1 MIRRLRPLPGT
12 CRRLEATEERL
23 SVRLIQK
30 SHRHQNT
37 RRLRSWH
44 HLRPG
49 AGCGKSSHG
58 LVFSV
63 AWLGAQWDNT
73 MRTRASFPTH
83 TGILPAVLRL
93 GTLGPSLTLRVVRR
107 DVSSVEAPIRG
118 LCELAVDLCLDKLII
133 RTPSWISVLFL
144 TQCRARGNE
153 PLHPKVPN
161 IFGKELLKTKCSHV
175 GRGLRQKRRCLS
187 ASGARREELQKQG
200 KVAAPPAKF
209 THGAMLRGTQETPS
223 FCWAA
228 CMNRCS
234 AQLSGLQ
241 AAFSLAEAATHFD
254 A

>member
-1 MIRRLRPLPGT
+1 M
-12 CRRLEATEERL
+12 
-23 SVRLIQK
+23 RLIQK

-63 AWLGAQWDNT
+63 AWLDAQWDNT

-83 TGILPAVLRL
+83 TGIPPPVLRL

-118 LCELAVDLCLDKLII
+118 LCELAVDLCLDKMIT

-161 IFGKELLKTKCSHV
+161 IFGKELLKTCC
-175 GRGLRQKRRCLS
+175 RLLP
-187 ASGARREELQKQG
+187 ARR
-200 KVAAPPAKF
+200 
-209 THGAMLRGTQETPS
+209 TPFRMS
-223 FCWAA
+223 
-228 CMNRCS
+228 NVCS
-234 AQLSGLQ
+234 ATVRQPCTRTPDNSRPPVTERP
-241 AAFSLAEAATHFD
+241 SVYPEMWD
-254 A
+254 